1 MAPFV
6 VFGDIAV
13 GVSVILQNN
22 SLVMLNILS
31 DYLLLA
37 FSLQSLLKGKRHS
50 GILMRMTQM
59 PEMGTLGACVEG
71 TLGVC
76 VEGTLGAC
84 VEGTQWECGGA
95 TREARLSMVRGKVGD

>member
-1 MAPFV
+1 MFCPKNFD

-22 SLVMLNILS
+22 CLVMLNILS

-37 FSLQSLLKGKRHS
+37 FSLQSLLKGKRLS
-50 GILMRMTQM
+50 GILTQMTQM

-71 TLGVC
+71 T
-76 VEGTLGAC
+76 
-84 VEGTQWECGGA
+84 QWECVGAQRDNQGGGA
-95 TREARLSMVRGKVGD
+95 HRDNQGGGACHG